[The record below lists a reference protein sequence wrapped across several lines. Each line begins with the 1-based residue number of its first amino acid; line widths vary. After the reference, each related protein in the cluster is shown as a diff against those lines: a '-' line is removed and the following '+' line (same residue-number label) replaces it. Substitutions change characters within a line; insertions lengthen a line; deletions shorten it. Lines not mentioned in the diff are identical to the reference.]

1 MSRCLPFRLHL
12 VALLALGFVPSAAL
26 AQSQDT
32 PSVAEAARRAK
43 QQKKA
48 PKKPARVIT
57 EEDVK
62 IDPPGTPE
70 NPVEDA
76 NAPAAAKADAPDP
89 ASKGGSKDKQGDKKE
104 PKEVTE
110 LKEQI
115 KQAERDLDLQQRRLS
130 LDQEVLYG
138 KTNYSS
144 DKEGLAQIENE
155 KQHIAQKQQELQGLK
170 SKLADLL
177 KSLSLADASAPPK
190 S

>member
-1 MSRCLPFRLHL
+1 MSRSLFRSHL
-12 VALLALGFVPSAAL
+12 VALLTLGLFPGAAL

-32 PSVAEAARRAK
+32 QSVAEAARRAK
-43 QQKKA
+43 QQKKP

-76 NAPAAAKADAPDP
+76 KAPAGTKADGSEQ
-89 ASKGGSKDKQGDKKE
+89 ASKEGDKKE

-115 KQAERDLDLQQRRLS
+115 KQAERDVDLRQRQLS
-130 LDQEVLYG
+130 LDQEALYG
-138 KTNYSS
+138 KTNYAN
-144 DKEGLAQIENE
+144 DKEGLAKIENQ
-155 KQHIAQKQQELQGLK
+155 KQQIAQKKQELEGLK
-170 SKLADLL
+170 SKLADLQ
-177 KSLSLADASAPPK
+177 KSLSLPDAATPPK